1 MTQNLYADKVF
12 SRQPSALW
20 SLDESLSGVTPTA
33 MPSTIPLSSGLYV
46 YPETS
51 YGYNNFTAYYIGS
64 DNTSANLAAAE
75 HGIPMIYGSNSI
87 KTLYGVPGNSTAPS
101 MIFPGFGLFNEDGKY
116 KSITFEAWI
125 RIDLLT
131 RVPRK
136 VIGPIASDD
145 GIYVAGPF
153 IYLKVGRNIESYYI
167 GELGRPILLHFGMAN
182 NSAFVMINGEQVIT
196 IRLDPSTI
204 TFPLKY
210 DSATGDD
217 NDWIG
222 IYASSTVSPINVD
235 TVSIYPY
242 RVSIEDAK
250 IRFIWGQSVE
260 SPEIGGTKDASLP
273 VIVDYSFSQYAN
285 NYSYPEKG
293 DWQNGFID
301 NFESKNLAMTTP
313 EYKLPTLAFREAGK
327 TLEEWYEAQ
336 EALNTETTS
345 LLQGE
350 IIDSDIFFKLN
361 DSTEWGIDTY
371 ISFSSLNAI
380 NDIVDSVYGVFEYT
394 SLPASDEI
402 LFKIIANNGDYFA
415 SYYDASEES
424 VKYEFVSSGTT
435 TTFDGSEVAVNE
447 QFAAGI
453 YIPDLL
459 QNASAV
465 NKMNLF
471 FSNRKSLSLFVGG
484 SSTFENL
491 YTGKIYRFGFCNA
504 KNYQK
509 IKTSFS
515 DGLINDAYSSESNYD
530 PGFNLLNHFASYTLF
545 GLYTHSIFSL
555 DIATYSYWQ
564 DYIPASILGKNIK
577 NSSGEL
583 EYDLDFVQFNINYPP
598 SQLTSGVNVYS
609 ETQVVRSY
617 VYFSDL
623 TKPEVTTSDLSRALV
638 SLPTTKVVEP
648 DSSWLTKIYE
658 VVDGSIIYLPEN
670 TDFTQLGINL
680 QVEATIPGILRNKVK
695 IRSVQVAGQALNK
708 SEKTAI
714 GTKFSKNIYPYRIS
728 GETTVY
734 DNAKNPYAIYKGKT
748 PYLYLTKNSGVQ
760 LLGSTFDGTRG
771 LEIPINESAKRF
783 FLVDILQFGFYYDET
798 FSSSAT
804 EILRISFGGTDKY
817 AIIVDGVGDN
827 TKAIVYIK
835 DLANNSI
842 FYELELFL
850 NGVQD
855 TMPSGGDNS
864 PYYYV
869 YYKNWN
875 FITIKF
881 DTGLNFGEQAGAIR
895 ITGPFVVNNISSY
908 QISEEEYANR
918 VTPSLWSE
926 IKDRENNADDETWSE
941 TVSTTYEPAGARW
954 NDIYSSDVFP
964 ALGRDAQKI
973 YNTYFG
979 TNKFTALETNVP
991 IKAYQYKYTGYMTID
1006 GVGKANVVNQNK
1018 TVEPIKR
1025 RSKKSRGKK

>member
-1 MTQNLYADKVF
+1 MVQNLYADKVF

-20 SLDESLSGVTPTA
+20 SLDESLSGVTPVT
-33 MPSTIPLSSGLYV
+33 MPSTIPLSAVLYV

-51 YGYNNFTAYYIGS
+51 YAYNNFTAYYIGS
-64 DNTSANLAAAE
+64 DNTAANLAAAE

-87 KTLYGVPGNSTAPS
+87 KTLYDVPGNSTAPS

-116 KSITFEAWI
+116 KSITFEAWL
-125 RIDLLT
+125 RINCST
-131 RVPRK
+131 RVPK
-136 VIGPIASDD
+136 KFIGPISSHD
-145 GIYVAGPF
+145 GIYVGGSF
-153 IYLKVGRNIESYYI
+153 IYLKIGRQVESHYVGEW
-167 GELGRPILLHFGMAN
+167 GRPMLLHFGMAN

-196 IRLDPSTI
+196 IRLDPATTI
-204 TFPLKY
+204 FASKY
-210 DSATGDD
+210 DSTTGDD

-222 IYASSTVSPINVD
+222 IYSPDTLNPINVD

-250 IRFIWGQSVE
+250 VRFIWGQSVA
-260 SPEIGGTKDASLP
+260 SPEIGGTKDAALP
-273 VIVDYSFSQYAN
+273 VIIDYSFSQYAN

-301 NFESKNLAMTTP
+301 NFESKNFAMTTP
-313 EYKLPTLAFREAGK
+313 EYKLPTLAFRETGK
-327 TLEEWYEAQ
+327 TVENWYEAQ
-336 EALNTETTS
+336 EALNTATTS
-345 LLQGE
+345 LLDTE
-350 IIDSDIFFKLN
+350 IIDNDVFFKLN
-361 DSTEWGIDTY
+361 DTTEWGIDTY
-371 ISFSSLNAI
+371 ISFSTFNAI
-380 NDIVDSVYGVFEYT
+380 SDIVDAVYGVFEYS

-402 LFKIIANNGDYFA
+402 LFKIVANNGEYF
-415 SYYDASEES
+415 SCYYDASETS
-424 VKYEFVSSGTT
+424 VKYEFVSAGAT
-435 TTFDGSEVAVNE
+435 TTFDGSQVAVNE
-447 QFAAGI
+447 RFAAGI

-459 QNASAV
+459 QNPTAV

-471 FSNRKSLSLFVGG
+471 FSNRKSLSLFIGG
-484 SSTFENL
+484 SSTFTNL

-509 IKTSFS
+509 IITSFS
-515 DGLINDAYSSESNYD
+515 DGLVNDAYSSGSDYD
-530 PGFNLLNHFASYTLF
+530 PGYNLLNHFANYTLF
-545 GLYTHSIFSL
+545 GLYTHNVFSL

-577 NSSGEL
+577 NTSDEL
-583 EYDLDFVQFNINYPP
+583 EYALDFIQFNIDCPP
-598 SQLTSGVNVYS
+598 SELTTGANVNAN
-609 ETQVVRSY
+609 TQVVRSY

-623 TKPEVTTSDLSRALV
+623 RKPEVTTSDLSRALID
-638 SLPTTKVVEP
+638 LPTTKVVEP
-648 DSSWLTKIYE
+648 DSTWLTKIYE
-658 VVDGSIIYLPEN
+658 VIDGSIIYLPSN
-670 TDFTQLGINL
+670 IDFTQLGINL
-680 QVEATIPGILRNKVK
+680 QVEATVPGILRNKIK
-695 IRSVQVAGQALNK
+695 IRNVQVAGQALNK
-708 SEKTAI
+708 SEKTTI
-714 GTKFSKNIYPYRIS
+714 GTKFARNIHPYRIS
-728 GETTVY
+728 GSTTIY

-748 PYLYLTKNSGVQ
+748 PYLYLTKNSGIQ

-783 FLVDILQFGFYYDET
+783 FLVDILQFGFYYDKT
-798 FSSSAT
+798 FSSSPT

-817 AIIVDGVGDN
+817 SVIVDGVGDN
-827 TKAIVYIK
+827 TKGIVYIK
-835 DLANNSI
+835 DIPNNTI

-869 YYKNWN
+869 YHKNWN
-875 FITIKF
+875 FITVKF

-895 ITGPFVVNNISSY
+895 ITGPFVINNISQY

-926 IKDRENNADDETWSE
+926 INNRDGGAAETWTQTTS
-941 TVSTTYEPAGARW
+941 STYEPVGARW

-964 ALGRDAQKI
+964 ALGRDAQRI

-979 TNKFTALETNVP
+979 TNKFTALETNIP
-991 IKAYQYKYTGYMTID
+991 IKTYEYKYTGYMTID
-1006 GVGKANVVNQNK
+1006 GVGKAGVLNQNK
-1018 TVEPIKR
+1018 TIETIKR
-1025 RSKKSRGKK
+1025 RSKKSRNKK